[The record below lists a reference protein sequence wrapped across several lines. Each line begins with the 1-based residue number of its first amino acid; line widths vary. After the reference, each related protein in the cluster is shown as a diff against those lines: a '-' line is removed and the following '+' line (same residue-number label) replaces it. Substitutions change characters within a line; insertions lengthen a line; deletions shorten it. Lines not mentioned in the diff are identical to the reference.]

1 MKSSNSAK
9 TPVRLVLEDGTTF
22 QGFSFG
28 YEKAVAGEV
37 VFNTAMM
44 GYPES
49 LTDPSYAGQLMALTF
64 PLVGNYGVP
73 EFRMEEN
80 GLPTFMES
88 DKIYASAI
96 IVSDYSEQFCH
107 WNGKETL
114 ADWLKREERPGI
126 TGIDTR
132 ELTKV
137 LREKG
142 SMLGRIVFDEEETQ
156 DFGQY
161 EGINFVAEVSC
172 NRILTYNPDEY
183 CEPLNRLPE
192 DAMPIVKAKGKKRV
206 VLVDCGVK
214 ANILRC
220 LLNRGIEVIRV
231 PWDYDFN
238 QLDKEGELGFDGL
251 FLANGPG
258 DPDTCSITV
267 ENIKTFL
274 AKEAERANQQADV
287 RPIMG
292 ICMGNQLLSKAAGA
306 TIYKLKYGHRSH
318 NQPVRMVGTERCFI
332 TTQNHGYA
340 VDASTLAHDWEP
352 LFVNMNDGSNEG
364 VRHKLYPWFSAQF
377 HPEACAG
384 PVDTEFLFDWFVTY
398 LNGEKPDFNEKR
410 LSDRERAQL
419 QAKPRKV
426 LLLGSGALKIG
437 EAGEFDYS
445 GSQALKAMREEGIET
460 ILINPNIATVQTSEG
475 VADQIYY
482 LPVTPYFVERVIE
495 KERPQGILL
504 AFGGQTALNCGVKL
518 YESGVLEKYGVQVLG
533 TPVQA
538 IIDTE
543 DRELFVQKL
552 DEIGVKTIKSQACEN
567 IAEARE
573 AAAKLGYPVILRA
586 AYALGGLGSGFC
598 DNEEQLNKLAEKAFS
613 FSPQVLVEKSLK
625 GWKEIE
631 YEVVRDRFDNCITV
645 CNMENF
651 DPLGIHTGESIVI
664 APSQTLTNAEY
675 HKLRALAI
683 RIIRHIGIVGECN
696 VQYAFDPDS
705 EDYRV
710 IEVNARLS
718 RSSALAS
725 KATGY
730 PLAFVAAKLGLGYGL
745 FDLKNSVTKTTS
757 AFFEP
762 ALDYVVCKIPRWD
775 LGKFRGV
782 DRELGSSMKSVGEV
796 MAIGRTFE
804 ESIQKGLRM
813 IGQGMHGFVGNKE
826 LKIEDIDAA
835 LKAPTDKRIFVIE
848 KAFFAGYSIDKIH
861 ELTRIDKW
869 FLEKLRHI
877 YDINTK
883 LRETSFDGI
892 SASLMSEA
900 KIYGF
905 TDFQIARG
913 LKMEKEMDIEK
924 AMLAI
929 RDKRKAQGI
938 VPYVKQIDTLAA
950 EYPAHTNYLYLT
962 YSAVAHDIL
971 FENDQKSII
980 VLGSGAYRIGSSV
993 EFDWC
998 GVQALNTIRKE
1009 GYRSIMINYNP
1020 ETVSTDYDMCERL
1033 YFDELTFERV
1043 MDIVD
1048 LEIPRGVIV
1057 STGGQIPNNLAVK
1070 LDEQR
1075 VPLLGTQAKYI
1086 DNAEDRDKFSA
1097 MLDRIGVDQPEW
1109 SALTSMD
1116 DVNAFI
1122 DRVGFPVLVRP
1133 SYVLSGAAMNVCS
1146 NQDELER
1153 FLTLAANVSKKHP
1166 VVISKFMQ
1174 NTKEVEMDAVARNG
1188 EIIAYAISE
1197 HIEYAGVHSGDATIQ
1212 FPAQKLY
1219 VETVRRIKKISTQI
1233 ARELNISGP
1242 FNIQYLARDNEIK
1255 VIECNLRASR
1265 SFPFVSKVLKI
1276 NLIELATRVM
1286 LGLPVEKPS
1295 KSFFDFDY
1303 VGIKASQFSFN
1314 RLQKADPVLGVDMS
1328 STGEVGCL
1336 GEDVNCALLKSM
1348 LSVGLSIPKKT
1359 VLLSTG
1365 TTKEKVAMLDAAHM
1379 LVDHGYTLYAT
1390 GGTSKFLTENGI
1402 ENTLVHWPSEPE
1414 KTPQAL
1420 DLLHEHKIDMVV
1432 NIPKDLSVGE
1442 LTNGYKIRRA
1452 AVDLNVPLITNS
1464 RLAAAFIR
1472 AFCTISLD
1480 DLAIRSWQEYK

>member
-1 MKSSNSAK
+1 MKDV
-9 TPVRLVLEDGTTF
+9 TLILEDGSKF
-22 QGFSFG
+22 QGKSFG
-28 YEKAVAGEV
+28 YEKPVAGEV

-49 LTDPSYAGQLMALTF
+49 LTDPSYAGQIMVLTF

-73 EFRMEEN
+73 DFKFEKN
-80 GLPTFMES
+80 NLSTFMES
-88 DKIYASAI
+88 DRIYANAI
-96 IVSDYSEQFCH
+96 ICQDYSEQYSH
-107 WNGKETL
+107 WNAKESL
-114 ADWLKREERPGI
+114 SEWLKREKIPGI

-132 ELTKV
+132 ELTKI
-137 LREKG
+137 LRQNGVMMGKIIFEG
-142 SMLGRIVFDEEETQ
+142 MEEPQ
-156 DFGQY
+156 AQY
-161 EGINFVAEVSC
+161 EGINYVAQVSC
-172 NRILTYNPDEY
+172 KEIIEY
-183 CEPLNRLPE
+183 KAKDYSEPVNRLQE
-192 DAMPIVKAKGKKRV
+192 DAPKIVKANGVKKV

-214 ANILRC
+214 SNIIRC
-220 LLNRGIEVIRV
+220 LLNRGVDVIRV

-238 QLDKEGELGFDGL
+238 NLEFDGL

-258 DPDTCSITV
+258 DPDTCQAAV
-267 ENIKTFL
+267 DNIRKFL
-274 AKEAERANQQADV
+274 AGSNV
-287 RPIMG
+287 RPCMG
-292 ICMGNQLLSKAAGA
+292 ICMGNQLLGKAAGA

-318 NQPVRMVGTERCFI
+318 NQPVRLVGTQKCFI

-340 VDASTLAHDWEP
+340 VDTTTLSSDWEP

-364 VRHKLYPWFSAQF
+364 IRHKVNPWFSAQF

-384 PVDTEFLFDWFVTY
+384 PIDTEFMFDEFVTC
-398 LNGEKPDFNEKR
+398 LNGNK
-410 LSDRERAQL
+410 SSL
-419 QAKPRKV
+419 QAERTEQTMAPGLGKGSKV

-445 GSQALKAMREEGIET
+445 GSQALKALREEGIQT

-475 VADQIYY
+475 VADQIYF
-482 LPVTPYFVERVIE
+482 LPVTPFFVEKVIQ
-495 KERPQGILL
+495 KERPDGILL
-504 AFGGQTALNCGVKL
+504 AFGGQTALNCGVEL
-518 YESGVLEKYGVQVLG
+518 YREGILEKYGVKVLG

-543 DRELFVQKL
+543 DRELFVQRL
-552 DEIGVKTIKSQACEN
+552 DEIGVKTIKSHACNDIES
-567 IAEARE
+567 ARQ
-573 AAAKLGYPVILRA
+573 AAKELGYPIIIRA

-598 DNEEQLNKLAEKAFS
+598 DNEEQLDRIAEKAFS

-631 YEVVRDRFDNCITV
+631 YEVVRDRYDNCITV

-675 HKLRALAI
+675 HKLRALSI
-683 RIIRHIGIVGECN
+683 RIVRHIGIVGECN
-696 VQYAFDPDS
+696 VQYAFDPVS

-730 PLAFVAAKLGLGYGL
+730 PLAFVAAKLGMGYGL
-745 FDLKNSVTKTTS
+745 FELKNSVTKTTS

-804 ESIQKGLRM
+804 EAIQKGLRM

-826 LKIEDIDAA
+826 LKIDDLDNA
-835 LKAPTDKRIFVIE
+835 LKSPTDKRIFMIE
-848 KAFFAGYSIDKIH
+848 KAFFAGYTVQQIHDLTKIDN
-861 ELTRIDKW
+861 W
-869 FLEKLRHI
+869 FLEKLLNI
-877 YDINTK
+877 YNINNE
-883 LRETSFDGI
+883 LRSI
-892 SASLMSEA
+892 SINDMSAELLLRA
-900 KIYGF
+900 KVYGF
-905 TDFQIARG
+905 TDFQIARALG
-913 LKMEKEMDIEK
+913 MEKQADIEDD
-924 AMLAI
+924 MLI
-929 RDKRKAQGI
+929 VRNKRKSLGI

-950 EYPAHTNYLYLT
+950 EYPAQTNYLYVT
-962 YSAVAHDIL
+962 YSGMAHDID
-971 FENDQKSII
+971 FEKDNRSII

-998 GVQALNTIRKE
+998 GVQALSTIRKE

-1020 ETVSTDYDMCERL
+1020 ETVSTDYDMCDRL

-1043 MDIVD
+1043 MDIID
-1048 LEIPRGVIV
+1048 LEAPKGVVV
-1057 STGGQIPNNLAVK
+1057 STGGQIPNNLALK
-1070 LDEQR
+1070 LDSMQ
-1075 VPLLGTQAKYI
+1075 VPILGTQAKYI

-1109 SALTSMD
+1109 SALTSME

-1122 DRVGFPVLVRP
+1122 QRVGFPVLVRP

-1146 NQDELER
+1146 NQEELER
-1153 FLTLAANVSKKHP
+1153 FLTLAANVSQKHP

-1174 NTKEVEMDAVARNG
+1174 NTKEVEMDAVAKDG
-1188 EIIAYAISE
+1188 EIMAYAISE
-1197 HIEYAGVHSGDATIQ
+1197 HIEFAGVHSGDATIQ

-1219 VETVRRIKKISTQI
+1219 VETVRRIKKISAQI

-1242 FNIQYLARDNEIK
+1242 FNIQYLARENEIK

-1265 SFPFVSKVLKI
+1265 SFPFVSKVLKV
-1276 NLIELATRVM
+1276 NLIEIATRIM
-1286 LGLPVEKPS
+1286 LGLPVEKLH

-1336 GEDVNCALLKSM
+1336 GDDVNTALLKAM
-1348 LSVGLSIPKKT
+1348 LSVGHRIPKKNI
-1359 VLLSTG
+1359 LLSTG
-1365 TTKEKVAMLDAAHM
+1365 TPKDKALLLDAAQM
-1379 LVDHGYTLYAT
+1379 LADHGYKLFAT
-1390 GGTSKFLTENGI
+1390 GGSSKYLTENGI
-1402 ENTLVHWPSEPE
+1402 ENTLVYWPSQEGQY
-1414 KTPQAL
+1414 PQAL
-1420 DLLHEHKIDMVV
+1420 DLMHNHEIDMVV
-1432 NIPKDLSVGE
+1432 NIPRDLTVSE
-1442 LTNGYKIRRA
+1442 LDNGYKVRRA
-1452 AVDLNVPLITNS
+1452 AVDLNIPLITNP

-1472 AFCTISLD
+1472 AFCTTSID
-1480 DLAIRSWQEYK
+1480 DLAIKSWSEYA